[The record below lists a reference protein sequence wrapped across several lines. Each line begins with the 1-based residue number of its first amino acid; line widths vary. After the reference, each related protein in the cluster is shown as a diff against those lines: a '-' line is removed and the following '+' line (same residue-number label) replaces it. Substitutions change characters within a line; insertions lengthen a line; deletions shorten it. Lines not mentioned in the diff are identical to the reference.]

1 MTKFDPVAYA
11 QDLIRRPS
19 VTPVD
24 AGALDILQTSLD
36 VVGFKTRRMPFGEV
50 DNLYARLGTGSPHFC
65 FAGHTDVVPTG
76 DPAHW
81 ADGPF
86 DAKIKDGFLFGR
98 GAADMKGSI
107 AAFIAALTEYLA
119 ENGPPK
125 GSISLLI
132 TGDEEGPAIHGTK
145 AVLEALAKEGE
156 TFEHVIMGEPTCA
169 QTMGDML
176 KQGRRGSMNGT
187 IHVRGSQGH
196 VAYPERFS
204 NPITPLVAILGAL
217 KAKPLD
223 DGNEFFGPSNLEI
236 TTVDVGNPAT
246 NVTPEIASARFNI
259 RFNTDHTSDS
269 LKSWIDGICA
279 NIAKNFKGSVD
290 VDYQVSGEA
299 FLTPPGAFTELVRDA
314 AETVTGQRPVQSTT
328 GGTSDARFFKDYAEV
343 LDFGLVGTSM
353 HKIDENVPVADI
365 VTLTQIY
372 RRVLDT
378 YFARFAK

>member
-1 MTKFDPVAYA
+1 MTKLDPVAYA

-24 AGALDILQTSLD
+24 AGALDILQQTLD
-36 VVGFKTRRMPFGEV
+36 GLGFKTRRMPFAEV
-50 DNLYARLGTGSPHFC
+50 DNLYARLGAGSPHFC
-65 FAGHTDVVPTG
+65 FAGHTDVVPPG
-76 DPAHW
+76 DRTHW
-81 ADGPF
+81 ADDPF
-86 DAKIKDGFLFGR
+86 DAKIKDGRLFGR

-107 AAFIAALTEYLA
+107 AAFVSALTDYLSQ
-119 ENGPPK
+119 NGAPK

-132 TGDEEGPAIHGTK
+132 TGDEEGPAVHGTK

-176 KQGRRGSMNGT
+176 KQGRRGSMNGA
-187 IHVRGSQGH
+187 IRVRGSQGH

-204 NPITPLVAILGAL
+204 NPITPLIAILGAL

-223 DGNEFFGPSNLEI
+223 QGNEFFGPSNLEI

-246 NVTPEIASARFNI
+246 NVTPEIASAKFNI
-259 RFNTDHTSDS
+259 RFNTEHTSDS
-269 LKSWIDGICA
+269 LKAWIDGICA
-279 NIAKNFKGSVD
+279 DAAKDFKGSVD
-290 VDYQVSGEA
+290 VEYQVSGEA
-299 FLTPPGAFTELVRDA
+299 FLTPSGPFTELVRDA
-314 AETVTGQRPVQSTT
+314 AEAITGQRPVQSTT

-378 YFARFAK
+378 YFARFAA